1 MLLHAQIESN
11 KRKTWFIAGGFLAF
25 FALVGASV
33 GLLWFEN
40 PVGGIALAVVFGGIY
55 VAIMMATG
63 TKVVM
68 AMNGAREI
76 RSEDENP
83 FLWNTVESLAI
94 AARLPMPK
102 IYIIEDPSPN
112 AFAAGMS
119 PKSAAVAVTQGLLD
133 RLKREEIEAVLAHE
147 VAHIKNYDVRIA
159 TTAVALVA
167 VISILSDI
175 VMRSMWY
182 SSLGR
187 SRNRRNHRQDHH
199 PVMMIIALLV
209 LLIAPLVALL
219 IQLALSR
226 NREYL
231 ADASGA
237 ELCRNPMA
245 LASALRKISGIDEP
259 VQRAA
264 HSSAALYFAD
274 PLKKK
279 RSRKNLFSTHPPVEE
294 RIRRLEQMM

>member
-11 KRKTWFIAGGFLAF
+11 KRKTWLIAGGFLVF

-33 GLLWFEN
+33 GLLWFDN
-40 PVGGIALAVVFGGIY
+40 PVGGIVLAVIFGGIY
-55 VAIMMATG
+55 IAIMMATG

-68 AMNGAREI
+68 AMNSAREI

-83 FLWNTVESLAI
+83 FLWNTVESLTI

-119 PKSAAVAVTQGLLD
+119 PKNAAVAVTRGLLD
-133 RLKREEIEAVLAHE
+133 RLNRQEIEAVLAHE
-147 VAHIKNYDVRIA
+147 VAHIKNFDVRIA
-159 TTAVALVA
+159 TTAIALVA
-167 VISILSDI
+167 VISVLSDM

-187 SRNRRNHRQDHH
+187 SRNRRNSRQDNH

-209 LLIAPLVALL
+209 LVIAPLVAVL

-259 VQRAA
+259 VRRMAP
-264 HSSAALYFAD
+264 SCAALYFAD
-274 PLKKK
+274 PTKKK
-279 RSRKNLFSTHPPVEE
+279 RSRTNLFSTHPPVEE

>member
-11 KRKTWFIAGGFLAF
+11 KRKTWLIAGGFLIF
-25 FALVGASV
+25 FTLVGASV
-33 GLLWFEN
+33 GLLMFDN
-40 PVGGIALAVVFGGIY
+40 LVGGIVLAAIFGVVYI
-55 VAIMMATG
+55 AIMMASG
-63 TKVVM
+63 TKIVM

-76 RSEDENP
+76 QSEDDNP

-94 AARLPMPK
+94 GARLPMPK
-102 IYIIEDPSPN
+102 IYIIQDPSPN

-119 PKSAAVAVTQGLLD
+119 PKNAAVAVTSGLLE
-133 RLKREEIEAVLAHE
+133 RLKREEVEAVLAHE
-147 VAHIKNYDVRIA
+147 VAHIRNFDVRIA
-159 TTAVALVA
+159 TTAIALVA

-175 VMRSMWY
+175 AMRSVWY
-182 SSLGR
+182 GSLGR
-187 SRNRRNHRQDHH
+187 SRSRRDSKNDNH
-199 PVMMIIALLV
+199 PVMMLIALLV
-209 LLIAPLVALL
+209 VLIAPLVAVL

-245 LASALRKISGIDEP
+245 LASALRKISDIDEP
-259 VQRAA
+259 VRSMAQ
-264 HSSAALYFAD
+264 SCAALYFAD
-274 PLKKK
+274 PTKKK
-279 RSRKNLFSTHPPVEE
+279 RSKRNLFSTHPPVEE